1 MKETTEEVKEDTGKL
16 QTKKTAAEA
25 PSGIVELSE
34 ATDENNESNQ
44 PSEQEQI
51 RPHQPP
57 LPKSSDNETAE
68 SIGEKDQEKVGEKEE
83 NKKNESEK
91 MDEIDGKGSE

>member
-1 MKETTEEVKEDTGKL
+1 MDNDGVSGFGLKEREVEDKIEEIKKETG
-16 QTKKTAAEA
+16 
-25 PSGIVELSE
+25 
-34 ATDENNESNQ
+34 
-44 PSEQEQI
+44 
-51 RPHQPP
+51 
-57 LPKSSDNETAE
+57 E

>member
-1 MKETTEEVKEDTGKL
+1 MKERGVEDKIEEIKKETG
-16 QTKKTAAEA
+16 
-25 PSGIVELSE
+25 
-34 ATDENNESNQ
+34 
-44 PSEQEQI
+44 
-51 RPHQPP
+51 
-57 LPKSSDNETAE
+57 E